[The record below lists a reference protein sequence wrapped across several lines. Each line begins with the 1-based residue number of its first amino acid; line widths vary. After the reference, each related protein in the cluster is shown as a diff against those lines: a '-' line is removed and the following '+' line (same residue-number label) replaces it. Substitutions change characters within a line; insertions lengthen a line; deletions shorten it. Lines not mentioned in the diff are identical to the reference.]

1 MRRHITFIGAASSW
15 GAAYRGPEQAPMA
28 LWAGGLAES
37 LQRPNCHVDWHGVIE
52 TESAPPKHDL
62 KLYEAY
68 DSVVQIVSGLA
79 REVENVM
86 AAQPLTTPVIIGGD
100 HSVAMGT
107 WSGVVNALNAHKK
120 FGLLWVDAHMDSH
133 TPITCSQGK
142 WGGHLHGMP
151 LAHLLGLGD
160 KKLCEIGSKKT
171 KLDPRYICLV
181 GVRSFEPAEEE
192 LLKRLGIT
200 YFTSKDVQK
209 QGIDAVMKQALE
221 IVSKAPMGW
230 GFSLDLDVFDP
241 KDMPCV
247 GTPEKNGVDLQSFL
261 QNLSALK
268 LPSFPKA
275 IEIVEYMPGKDPEG
289 LGIKAVEQFL
299 WLLFKK

>member
-1 MRRHITFIGAASSW
+1 MRQQITFIGAASSW
-15 GAAYRGPEQAPMA
+15 GAAYRGPELAPMT

-37 LQRPNCHVDWHGVIE
+37 LARPGCHVDWHAVIE
-52 TESAPPKHDL
+52 TENQPPKRDL

-68 DSVVQIVSGLA
+68 PPVLQIVSGLS
-79 REVENVM
+79 REIETVM
-86 AAQPLTTPVIIGGD
+86 AMQPLTTPVVIGGD
-100 HSVAMGT
+100 HSIAIGT
-107 WSGVVNALNAHKK
+107 WSGVVNALGAHKK
-120 FGLLWVDAHMDSH
+120 FGLLWIDAHMDSH

-151 LAHLLGLGD
+151 LAHLLGHGD
-160 KKLCEIGSKKT
+160 KKFCELGSKKT
-171 KLDPRYICLV
+171 KIDPKHLVLV

-192 LLKRLGIT
+192 LLQRLGVT
-200 YFTSKDVQK
+200 YFTAEDVKK
-209 QGIDAVMKQALE
+209 QGIDNVMKQALA

-247 GTPEKNGVDLQSFL
+247 GTPEKNGLDLQSFL
-261 QNLSALK
+261 QTISAIK
-268 LPSFPKA
+268 FPSFPKA

-289 LGIKAVEQFL
+289 LGLKAVEKFL
-299 WLLFKK
+299 WLLFRK